1 VGVKIDN
8 DTCNMASIL
17 LLSLIPFAVVLLLL
31 VFNNRI
37 IVLIAL
43 IVSVLSFC
51 YYIRYQIKHPR
62 IQAKSVTFLK
72 EEEFQK
78 KFLLKLK
85 GPKNESIYTNKG
97 HPDTEV
103 IKSIFKSRDADNDG
117 YLKRSEL
124 ENFIRDTFD
133 NEEEHIFRQYALDEI
148 LRHFDKDS
156 TQSLTMTEFEEGC
169 TSWLNKWS
177 VANKGLERSREDPQT
192 QKLQT
197 LPMAGD
203 KRKAKQDKAKLSQLV
218 LKQDNEALLPLG
230 LPVEGRGECALPSGA
245 IIKDVLHVPKFKCNL
260 LSVSRLSKELQCAV
274 TFFPEFCIMQ
284 DLYSHDH

>member
-1 VGVKIDN
+1 
-8 DTCNMASIL
+8 M
-17 LLSLIPFAVVLLLL
+17 
-31 VFNNRI
+31 
-37 IVLIAL
+37 
-43 IVSVLSFC
+43 
-51 YYIRYQIKHPR
+51 YICYQIKHPR

-72 EEEFQK
+72 EEEFRK

-85 GPKNESIYTNKG
+85 GPKNESVYTNKG
-97 HPDTEV
+97 HLDTEV

-177 VANKGLERSREDPQT
+177 VANKGLAFGS
-192 QKLQT
+192 
-197 LPMAGD
+197 
-203 KRKAKQDKAKLSQLV
+203 SY
-218 LKQDNEALLPLG
+218 
-230 LPVEGRGECALPSGA
+230 VEGRKIFDLQREQAELIITAAQSIYIPGSQYLPTKSNKRMKA
-245 IIKDVLHVPKFKCNL
+245 IYQEINTIFQEVLRLYPPVVAMSRMVHNETKLGNITLPAGTLMQLHTMLLHHDRDIWGDDVKEFNPERFSQGVSKDYCNIIGSKFYCL
-260 LSVSRLSKELQCAV
+260 
-274 TFFPEFCIMQ
+274 P
-284 DLYSHDH
+284 